1 MHGARGKGGRG
12 GGVDGG
18 IICLISTRRRGG
30 VMCAW
35 GLLTG
40 SHKQVAA
47 SLPRGPAAAAMM
59 GGGTAAVWRAER
71 REALQQ
77 HPSAGGAGRWGWAVE
92 RRE

>member
-1 MHGARGKGGRG
+1 
-12 GGVDGG
+12 
-18 IICLISTRRRGG
+18 
-30 VMCAW
+30 MCAW

-77 HPSAGGAGRWGWAVE
+77 HPSAGGAVGLGGGAAGINKSQQE
-92 RRE
+92 AGCSRRRCRDSCHPLRLN